1 MGGVCRA
8 IDQQNRPAPNVVE
21 NATERVAMATT
32 PRETLLQPAV
42 CNQAVP
48 RQPKGKRRAPSRDR
62 ASRAPRSPRSKS
74 RSPCRISIEPRA
86 RDTWL
91 GTVAA
96 RATARGERDSALEAE
111 SFSAAASLYA
121 SVSAGGGAG
130 GGASV
135 LQPSVPSDP
144 LQRSGSVCAPEQT
157 TRAPSVQRAVSPG
170 AAVVLDGTTGLLA
183 RPRTPGGGRGRTL
196 SPAGTARGRTSPGAL
211 KQEYEE
217 HEAGKRE
224 FCELQLRHQTS
235 VCADS
240 KRVWF
245 ADVSQWKRLPGN
257 RLVAVSPV
265 YATLHQ
271 VPDAALNSTHGE
283 SLAVEFGYSVA
294 SPLSEVMTDRRWW
307 KLQLQQD
314 FKPCVMGVV
323 LYKLRAWVHEASDP
337 LFIAARSGNA
347 AAVSEVCMSE
357 PQRCCRVDFGGR
369 AAVHIA
375 CQYGR
380 LDALRA
386 LVELCAATAGTP
398 SAADG
403 RPECRGRSEILN
415 LRTLGGETPLM
426 VAAQH
431 GKSVVLEWL
440 LAATVDVRDTPLG
453 EKPKPLCDVNERA
466 WTEVSPSVIAE
477 SAAVLNSEES
487 VSLGSRNMTQFPQQL
502 SSTKMV
508 RCAQRAFGSFAGSG
522 PRFAGTER
530 GMLTLAACAWER
542 RGGQT
547 ALIRAAANGQ
557 AQTVQRLL
565 VHGARVAVADVGGFN
580 ALHAAIVACIGLAT
594 APAPEPIEDE
604 DFANGER
611 IREVEAEL
619 TVRVEVV
626 RELLRADLLS
636 PSIDDRRSVGS
647 RIVGSKPDD
656 GSPDD
661 DVVMDWQHTPLSLL
675 VQLACEVAPSSEIG
689 TQLVDTLLGVLVI
702 EGNPDGALIEEP
714 SGESGRTPLLWAV
727 HAGNV
732 PMVRQLLSHGAR
744 AGSLDSDGRNAVH
757 TLVAAVVAGHVSSKL
772 TLELMTLLVDTHR
785 VSVSNTDSAG
795 WTPLLIA
802 VAGPSKDPQE
812 KSSSGSFGVGE
823 AGAEIMEWLLA
834 RGAGESV
841 PVELADGR
849 TAAELCM
856 QNGDKEGAARLVQE
870 QRYFEKARW
879 RLLAAK
885 KARAQ
890 RERVTDTNAREA
902 MENAAARDYAERVAN
917 GSEETATSAA
927 RRDIYGA
934 ASEWWGK
941 KQETMTEREASIAA
955 ARVQE
960 KEMEDEHMEQALE
973 NIHTKLGELKSAEAW
988 DRHHSESWISPALPV
1003 PGAAGVSGLVSQNR
1017 VLVDGHTGGAT
1028 DVDGLSVDDQG
1039 RWTEGASVVQSVNT
1053 DTLAATLGD
1062 MGFLQSSNSAK
1073 KKAREA
1079 KTARVEAEAAVKQ
1092 AQQKGQVFSTE
1103 TINGKVSD
1111 VGGTMTFQHVGL
1123 KAFQGRNFHLT
1134 ESLTTLNIL
1143 SCPEM
1148 EDIPGV
1154 VCLMP
1159 QLTELN
1165 VSNNSLTSLPSGL
1178 GKLAKLDSLRAANN
1192 LLTALPNALAFCL
1205 EMRTL
1210 DMRQN
1215 GISELPEDLT
1225 ALQWL
1230 ETLDLTDNC
1239 FGTLPLPVLE
1249 LGSLT
1254 HLFIG
1259 SNSLARLP
1267 DLSPLEML
1275 ASIDV
1280 SGNGLKE
1287 LNPSV
1292 WELPRLRELRAADNS
1307 IEEVRVEEGASF
1319 LRLRLRVLRLDNNNL
1334 TGLPAQLGSLTNL
1347 CEVNLEGNLLAGAMT
1362 DDDPVVNRMR
1372 VTCEKHSGELLV

>member
-1 MGGVCRA
+1 MRL
-8 IDQQNRPAPNVVE
+8 
-21 NATERVAMATT
+21 TERRADTAAMAGGTT
-32 PRETLLQPAV
+32 PRETLLQPSV
-42 CNQAVP
+42 CNQKVP
-48 RQPKGKRRAPSRDR
+48 KQPKGKPRRSREPR
-62 ASRAPRSPRSKS
+62 SPRAPRSPRSKS
-74 RSPCRISIEPRA
+74 RSPSRVAIQPSA
-86 RDTWL
+86 RHTW
-91 GTVAA
+91 VASVEA
-96 RATARGERDSALEAE
+96 QATARGERDSALEAE

-121 SVSAGGGAG
+121 VVSGAL
-130 GGASV
+130 V
-135 LQPSVPSDP
+135 LQPRVHAPPVPSDP
-144 LQRSGSVCAPEQT
+144 LQRKGSVCAPEQS

-170 AAVVLDGTTGLLA
+170 AAVVLDGTTGSHA
-183 RPRTPGGGRGRTL
+183 RPRTPGGGRT
-196 SPAGTARGRTSPGAL
+196 PSPGGL

-217 HEAGKRE
+217 QQAGKRE
-224 FCELQLRHQTS
+224 FRELQLRHQTS
-235 VCADS
+235 ACDET

-245 ADVSQWKRLPGN
+245 ADARQWKRLPGN

-307 KLQLQQD
+307 KLQLKQD
-314 FKPCVMGVV
+314 FKPSVMGLV
-323 LYKLRAWVHEASDP
+323 LYKLRTWVHDASDP
-337 LFIAARSGNA
+337 LFIAARSGDA
-347 AAVSEVCMSE
+347 AAVSEVCISE

-369 AAVHIA
+369 AAVHVA

-453 EKPKPLCDVNERA
+453 EKPRPLCDVNERA

-487 VSLGSRNMTQFPQQL
+487 VSMGSQNVRQFPQGL
-502 SSTKMV
+502 PSTGV
-508 RCAQRAFGSFAGSG
+508 VGSGGSFAGSG
-522 PRFAGTER
+522 PRFAGTEH

-557 AQTVQRLL
+557 AQTIQRLL
-565 VHGARVAVADVGGFN
+565 AHGARVVVADVGRFN

-594 APAPEPIEDE
+594 APAPELIEGE
-604 DFANGER
+604 PEISEGER
-611 IREVEAEL
+611 ITRLEADL
-619 TVRVEVV
+619 TMRVEIV
-626 RELLRADLLS
+626 RELLRADLS
-636 PSIDDRRSVGS
+636 SSS
-647 RIVGSKPDD
+647 RADD
-656 GSPDD
+656 GSSDD
-661 DVVMDWQHTPLSLL
+661 DMIMDWQHTPLSLL
-675 VQLACEVAPSSEIG
+675 VQLACEVAPSSEMG

-702 EGNPDGALIEEP
+702 EGNPDGKLIEEP

-732 PMVRQLLSHGAR
+732 PMVRRLLSHGAR
-744 AGSLDSDGRNAVH
+744 AGSLDAHGRNAVH
-757 TLVAAVVAGHVSSKL
+757 TLVAAVVAGHVSSTT
-772 TLELMTLLVDTHR
+772 TLELMALLVDTHR
-785 VSVSNTDSAG
+785 VSVSDTDADG
-795 WTPLLIA
+795 WTPLLTA
-802 VAGPSKDPQE
+802 VTGPPKDPNE
-812 KSSSGSFGVGE
+812 NSSSGSFGVGE
-823 AGAEIMEWLLA
+823 AAAEIVEWLLA

-856 QNGDKEGAARLVQE
+856 QKGDKEGAARLVQE
-870 QRYFEKARW
+870 QRRFEKAR
-879 RLLAAK
+879 RMLLAAK

-890 RERVTDTNAREA
+890 RERVTDKNAREA

-917 GSEETATSAA
+917 GSDESAASAA
-927 RRDIYGA
+927 RRDTYGA

-941 KQETMTEREASIAA
+941 KQATMTQREASIAA
-955 ARVQE
+955 GRIQE
-960 KEMEDEHMEQALE
+960 KEKEDEQMEQALE
-973 NIHTKLGELKSAEAW
+973 NVHTKLGELKSAEGW
-988 DRHHSESWISPALPV
+988 ERHHSESWISPALPM

-1017 VLVDGHTGGAT
+1017 VLADGHTGGTNA
-1028 DVDGLSVDDQG
+1028 DGLSVDDQG
-1039 RWTEGASVVQSVNT
+1039 RWTSGASVMQSVNT

-1073 KKAREA
+1073 KRAREA
-1079 KTARVEAEAAVKQ
+1079 KTARVEAEAAAKQ
-1092 AQQKGQVFSTE
+1092 AQQTGQVYSTE
-1103 TINGKVSD
+1103 TINGKVTD

-1134 ESLTTLNIL
+1134 ESITTLNIL

-1165 VSNNSLTSLPSGL
+1165 VSNNSLTSLPSGV
-1178 GKLAKLDSLRAANN
+1178 GKLTKLDSLRAANN
-1192 LLTALPNALAFCL
+1192 LLTAIPGALAFCL

-1215 GISELPEDLT
+1215 GLASLPEDLT

-1239 FGTLPLPVLE
+1239 FGSFPLPVLE

-1319 LRLRLRVLRLDNNNL
+1319 LRLRLRVLRLDNNKL
-1334 TGLPAQLGSLTNL
+1334 TSLPAELGGLTNL

-1372 VTCEKHSGELLV
+1372 ATCEKHSGELLV